1 LALTLALFAGLIS
14 FIPNFGPL
22 LAMLPAFLLGYTVG
36 PMTGLYVVLLYVAV
50 QAVESNVLTPMIQKK
65 MISFPM
71 AMVLLA
77 QVVLG
82 IFTGVLGVILAV
94 PPVVAT
100 IIVLVK
106 MAYIEDVLKDS
117 SVDGGG

>member
-1 LALTLALFAGLIS
+1 
-14 FIPNFGPL
+14 
-22 LAMLPAFLLGYTVG
+22 MLPAFLLGYTVG
-36 PMTGLYVVLLYVAV
+36 PVTGLYVVLLYVAV

-117 SVDGGG
+117 SVDGGGGDSYPSTGPRKDHC

>member
-1 LALTLALFAGLIS
+1 
-14 FIPNFGPL
+14 
-22 LAMLPAFLLGYTVG
+22 
-36 PMTGLYVVLLYVAV
+36 
-50 QAVESNVLTPMIQKK
+50 
-65 MISFPM
+65 M

-94 PPVVAT
+94 PVVAT

-117 SVDGGG
+117 SVDGGGN